1 MKKRKKEKVKKMENN
16 ENIEKLMK
24 EVELGAGRVD
34 LSLEDAVLKIDE
46 ICQQN
51 GLDKNEEPLV
61 VMNLWRQFV
70 ASVMMSRKKDS
81 ADNNESPTNASSN
94 GWLKQAFGMFVS
106 LDESRDMMEW
116 SRNNVFNEYN
126 MDKQTTLESGK
137 VASVNQFEDGTY
149 QVIRYHEGERQ
160 ERHIQTLPA
169 GAMPLNEEN
178 WWIVPLDAVAKYRED
193 PNPNYGKPLPKEEFR
208 RSGVFVGEV
217 DGTFGKYYFN
227 YKGESSKAFEPDTF
241 TWVSFN
247 CIINSFDSSKIH
259 GITTRTLASLVV
271 NDELPDDAD
280 TKRDMSQT
288 SKPDLMMEYA
298 REHYVPLN
306 DLDRAHSMNLSKTY
320 LERFVITDG
329 NVASMILTPT
339 SNGNRIVSIS
349 DLNADFEY
357 DGDGYVGTTC
367 WIPSSIDIDFGVG
380 SDVIVV
386 GRTSQRTNDDGSLD
400 GTTLNVSGLFV
411 TSKRGKVVEVE
422 IPVEDDTDW
431 F

>member
-1 MKKRKKEKVKKMENN
+1 MKKEKVKKMENN

-24 EVELGAGRVD
+24 EVELGAVRIGI
-34 LSLEDAVLKIDE
+34 SLEDAVLKIDE

-51 GLDKNEEPLV
+51 GLDKNQEPLV
-61 VMNLWRQFV
+61 VMNLWRQYV

-81 ADNNESPTNASSN
+81 ADNNESPTTTSSG
-94 GWLKQAFGMFVS
+94 GWLKQAFGMFIS
-106 LDESRDMMEW
+106 LDESRDMMEYN
-116 SRNNVFNEYN
+116 RNNVLNEYK
-126 MDKQTTLESGK
+126 MDAETTLESGK
-137 VASVNQFEDGTY
+137 VAVVNQFEDGTY

-160 ERHIQTLPA
+160 ERFIQTLPA
-169 GAMPLNEEN
+169 GAMALDTDK

-217 DGTFGKYYFN
+217 DGTFGRYYFN
-227 YKGESSKAFEPDTF
+227 YKGESSKAFQPKTF
-241 TWVSFN
+241 EWVSFN
-247 CIINSFDSSKIH
+247 CIINSFDATKIH
-259 GITTRTLASLVV
+259 GITTKTLASLIH

-280 TKRDMSQT
+280 SKRDMSQT
-288 SKPDLMMEYA
+288 SKADLLMEYA
-298 REHYVPLN
+298 REHYVPLH
-306 DLDRAHSMNLSKTY
+306 DLDRAHGMNLSKTY
-320 LERFVITDG
+320 LERFVVTDG

-357 DGDGYVGTTC
+357 DGEGYVGTTC
-367 WIPSSIDIDFGVG
+367 WIPSHMDIDFGMG
-380 SDVIVV
+380 SDIIVV

-400 GTTLNVSGLFV
+400 GATVNVSGLFV
-411 TSKRGKVVEVE
+411 TSKRGKVVETE
-422 IPVEDDTDW
+422 IPLEEDTDW

>member
-1 MKKRKKEKVKKMENN
+1 MENN
-16 ENIEKLMK
+16 NIEKLMK
-24 EVELGAGRVD
+24 EVELGAGRID

-61 VMNLWRQFV
+61 VMNLWRQYV
-70 ASVMMSRKKDS
+70 ASAIMSRKKDS
-81 ADNNESPTNASSN
+81 TDNNDSPTNTSSG
-94 GWLKQAFGMFVS
+94 GWLKQAFGMFIS
-106 LDESRDMMEW
+106 LDESRDMMEYN
-116 SRNNVFNEYN
+116 RNNALNEYK
-126 MDKQTTLESGK
+126 MDAETTLESGK
-137 VASVNQFEDGTY
+137 VAAVNQFEDGTY

-160 ERHIQTLPA
+160 ERFIQTLPA
-169 GAMPLNEEN
+169 GAMALDDSK
-178 WWIVPLDAVAKYRED
+178 WWIVPLDAIAKYRED

-217 DGTFGKYYFN
+217 DGTFGRYYFN
-227 YKGESSKAFEPDTF
+227 YKGESSKAFQPNTF
-241 TWVSFN
+241 DWVSFN
-247 CIINSFDSSKIH
+247 CIINSFDATKIH
-259 GITTRTLASLVV
+259 GITTKTLASLIH

-280 TKRDMSQT
+280 SKRDMSQT
-288 SKPDLMMEYA
+288 SKADLLMEYA

-306 DLDRAHSMNLSKTY
+306 DLDRAHGMNLSKTY
-320 LERFVITDG
+320 LERFVVTDG

-357 DGDGYVGTTC
+357 DGEGYVGTTC
-367 WIPSSIDIDFGVG
+367 WIPSHMEIDFGMG
-380 SDVIVV
+380 SDIIVV

-400 GTTLNVSGLFV
+400 GATLNVSGLFV
-411 TSKRGKVVEVE
+411 TSKRGKVVEAE
-422 IPVEDDTDW
+422 IPLEEDTDW

>member
-1 MKKRKKEKVKKMENN
+1 MENN

-61 VMNLWRQFV
+61 VMNLWRQYV

-81 ADNNESPTNASSN
+81 ADNNESPTNAPSN

-116 SRNNVFNEYN
+116 SRDNVFNEYN
-126 MDKQTTLESGK
+126 MDKETTLESGK
-137 VASVNQFEDGTY
+137 VAVVNQMEDGTY

-160 ERHIQTLPA
+160 ERFIQKLPA
-169 GAMPLNEEN
+169 GAMALDSSDLA
-178 WWIVPLDAVAKYRED
+178 WIVPLDAVAKYRED

-217 DGTFGKYYFN
+217 DGKFGKYYFN
-227 YKGESSKAFEPDTF
+227 YKGDSSKAFEPKTF
-241 TWVSFN
+241 DWVSFN
-247 CIINSFDSSKIH
+247 CIINSFDETKIH

-280 TKRDMSQT
+280 SKRDMSQT

-339 SNGNRIVSIS
+339 ANGNRIVSIS

-367 WIPSSIDIDFGVG
+367 WIPSGIEIDFGVG

>member
-1 MKKRKKEKVKKMENN
+1 MENN

-24 EVELGAGRVD
+24 EVELGAGRIG
-34 LSLEDAVLKIDE
+34 LPLEDAVLKIDE

-51 GLDKNEEPLV
+51 GLDKNEEPLI
-61 VMNLWRQFV
+61 VMNLWRQYV
-70 ASVMMSRKKDS
+70 ASVMMSEKKNSTETND
-81 ADNNESPTNASSN
+81 SPTNAPSSS
-94 GWLKQAFGMFVS
+94 WLKEAYGMFIS
-106 LDESRDMMEW
+106 LDEPRDMMEW
-116 SRNNVFNEYN
+116 NRTNVFNEYN

-137 VASVNQFEDGTY
+137 VASINQFEDGTY

-217 DGTFGKYYFN
+217 DGKFGKYFFN
-227 YKGESSKAFEPDTF
+227 YKGEASKAFEPPTF
-241 TWVSFN
+241 EWLSFN
-247 CIINSFDSSKIH
+247 CIINSFDDSKIH
-259 GITTRTLASLVV
+259 GVKTTTLASLVL
-271 NDELPDDAD
+271 NSSLPDDAE
-280 TKRDMSQT
+280 TKRDMSQV
-288 SKPDLMMEYA
+288 SKPDKMMEYA
-298 REHYVPLN
+298 REYYVPLS
-306 DLDRAHSMNLSKTY
+306 DLDRAHGMNLSKPY
-320 LERFVITDG
+320 LERLVITDG

-339 SNGNRIVSIS
+339 ANGNRIVSIS

-357 DGDGYVGTTC
+357 DGEGYVGTTC
-367 WIPSSIDIDFGVG
+367 WIPSGIEIDFGVG

-386 GRTSQRTNDDGSLD
+386 GRTSQRTNEDGSLD
-400 GTTLNVSGLFV
+400 STTLNVSGLYV

-422 IPVEDDTDW
+422 IPLEDDTDW

>member
-1 MKKRKKEKVKKMENN
+1 MENN

-61 VMNLWRQFV
+61 VMNLWRQYV

-81 ADNNESPTNASSN
+81 ADNNESPTNAPSN

-126 MDKQTTLESGK
+126 MDKETTLESGK
-137 VASVNQFEDGTY
+137 VAVVNQFEDDTY

-160 ERHIQTLPA
+160 ERFIQTLPA
-169 GAMPLNEEN
+169 GAMPLDDEK

-217 DGTFGKYYFN
+217 DGKFGKYYFN
-227 YKGESSKAFEPDTF
+227 YKGDSSKVFEPKTF
-241 TWVSFN
+241 DWVSFN
-247 CIINSFDSSKIH
+247 CIINSFDETKIH

-271 NDELPDDAD
+271 NDELPDDAES
-280 TKRDMSQT
+280 KRDMSQT

-320 LERFVITDG
+320 LERFVVTDG

-339 SNGNRIVSIS
+339 ANGNRIVSIS